1 MTILKLPR
9 QVRLL
14 FCLWLT
20 AATLL
25 VPAAPAQEPAA
36 PPAPK
41 VSMAQRVNEAIDRGM
56 DYLLKQQD
64 LDGSWRFSANS
75 YPNGQTALCLYT
87 LLKCGLPKNHPSVTR
102 ALLYLGDHDDPR
114 TYTLGCY
121 LMALGAHDPERHRD
135 LMEELAAQL
144 TEAQS
149 QGFSYPGGH
158 EDMSLT
164 QYAALGL
171 RAAAKA
177 GIEVHPKVWRRLL
190 DFTLKHQE
198 DAYRGPAGFSYR
210 IGSNAT
216 GSMTTAGIAC
226 LALAREQLTVHGQFR
241 PKDARE
247 VDAAIEKAST
257 WIAEHADFEHNPTP
271 AVETTYHLKHHRH
284 YWLYGL
290 ERAGSLLETET
301 FGEIEWYKELVRS
314 VIDQQGTKGA
324 FGSPFGQK
332 QPNTCFTLLAL
343 RRATAASTGKRT
355 RRGDTYKTE
364 AKDAAIRIR
373 AAGDTPISI
382 WIEGYGPKTLET
394 YEWPEDKGK
403 GPRVARVEYYSGDE
417 LIGTVQGNTQR
428 PATGL
433 KLAMQHR
440 FNGPGKYPIRAKAW
454 LVHPGETV
462 ADKTPVES
470 PPMEVTIDE
479 VLTPWMIEYATD
491 GGRNLL
497 QHVPKEVLSSSDL
510 NGSWSKNRAVDGL
523 MGTGWLCKGDDT
535 ERWLRI
541 VLEKPLSASELA
553 LCPATQG
560 LMEKRTIASAT
571 KISVSIN
578 KRRAV
583 EFDLNPDPGRKT
595 ILDLGKKHRIR
606 QLEIRIL
613 AFTGE
618 GAHATSPGF
627 GEVELRLVK

>member
-1 MTILKLPR
+1 
-9 QVRLL
+9 
-14 FCLWLT
+14 
-20 AATLL
+20 
-25 VPAAPAQEPAA
+25 
-36 PPAPK
+36 
-41 VSMAQRVNEAIDRGM
+41 
-56 DYLLKQQD
+56 
-64 LDGSWRFSANS
+64 
-75 YPNGQTALCLYT
+75 
-87 LLKCGLPKNHPSVTR
+87 
-102 ALLYLGDHDDPR
+102 
-114 TYTLGCY
+114 
-121 LMALGAHDPERHRD
+121 
-135 LMEELAAQL
+135 
-144 TEAQS
+144 
-149 QGFSYPGGH
+149 
-158 EDMSLT
+158 
-164 QYAALGL
+164 
-171 RAAAKA
+171 
-177 GIEVHPKVWRRLL
+177 L

-247 VDAAIEKAST
+247 VDAAIEKACT
-257 WIAEHADFEHNPTP
+257 WLAEHADFEHNPTP
-271 AVETTYHLKHHRH
+271 AVETTYHLKHRRH

-314 VIDQQGTKGA
+314 VIDQQGKGGA
-324 FGSPFGQK
+324 FGSPFGEK

-364 AKDAAIRIR
+364 ATDAPIRIR

-382 WIEGYGPKTLET
+382 WIDGYGPKTLEK

-403 GPRVARVEYYSGDE
+403 GPRVVQVEYFSGEE
-417 LIGTVQGNTQR
+417 LIGTVQGDPQR
-428 PATGL
+428 PAAGL

-440 FNGPGKYPIRAKAW
+440 FNGPGKYPIRARVW

-491 GGRNLL
+491 GSRNLL

-510 NGSWSKNRAVDGL
+510 NGGWSKNHAVDGR
-523 MGTGWLCKGDDT
+523 MGSSWLSKGDDT
-535 ERWLRI
+535 EPWFRI

-553 LCPATQG
+553 LCHATQG
-560 LMEKRTIASAT
+560 LTEKRTIGSAT

-595 ILDLGKKHRIR
+595 IFDLGKKHRIR

-613 AFTGE
+613 AITGE
-618 GAHATSPGF
+618 GAYASSAGF